1 MFWWVLKDAIAL
13 TKKNARHDK
22 GLSQEKIYVPYRKDP
37 LLVNPRSPLLF
48 LLQKIRDEAHRTAI
62 TFHRKKRS
70 QRTLAS
76 SLDAI
81 AGIGPMKK
89 KNILKKFGS
98 VKRLKAAPAEE
109 IYATPGLS
117 AKDVQRIL
125 KWLERL

>member
-1 MFWWVLKDAIAL
+1 
-13 TKKNARHDK
+13 
-22 GLSQEKIYVPYRKDP
+22 
-37 LLVNPRSPLLF
+37 
-48 LLQKIRDEAHRTAI
+48 
-62 TFHRKKRS
+62 
-70 QRTLAS
+70 TLAS